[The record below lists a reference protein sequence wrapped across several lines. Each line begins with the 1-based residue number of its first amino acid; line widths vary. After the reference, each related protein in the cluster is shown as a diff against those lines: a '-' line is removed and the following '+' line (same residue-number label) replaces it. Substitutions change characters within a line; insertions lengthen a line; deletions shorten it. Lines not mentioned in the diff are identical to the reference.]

1 MKRLLSLSRSL
12 VFFFSLRTTSL
23 SLFSGN
29 PHILPS
35 LLAAF
40 TITIMNVEDM
50 ELFMASQSASKT
62 WRGRCMWAF
71 EDGGVPALRFGE
83 GVDLISERSVRVKFQ
98 ALLSKKDGS
107 YSYSRQHSLGYPIP
121 TLHSPDPSNW
131 PSLKVILHSISPIL
145 SCSASY
151 FFFSVFLTFF
161 YDVPTL
167 LHFDRGISVT
177 AFGLVDR

>member
-1 MKRLLSLSRSL
+1 ML
-12 VFFFSLRTTSL
+12 FFVSAYISL
-23 SLFSGN
+23 SLFSAH
-29 PHILPS
+29 PHILPR

-40 TITIMNVEDM
+40 TITIMNVEDT
-50 ELFMASQSASKT
+50 ELFMAPQSASKT
-62 WRGRCMWAF
+62 WRERCMWAF
-71 EDGGVPALRFGE
+71 EDGGGPALRYGE

-131 PSLKVILHSISPIL
+131 PSLKVILHSISPIF

-151 FFFSVFLTFF
+151 FFFSVFLTCFSDF
-161 YDVPTL
+161 PTL
-167 LHFDRGISVT
+167 LHRGISVT